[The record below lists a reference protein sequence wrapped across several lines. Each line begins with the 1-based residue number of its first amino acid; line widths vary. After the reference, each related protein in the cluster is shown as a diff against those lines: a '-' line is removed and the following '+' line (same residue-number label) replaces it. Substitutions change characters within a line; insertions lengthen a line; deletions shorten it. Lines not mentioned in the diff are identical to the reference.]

1 MSTKLTREIVNS
13 SINNSFVLTPY
24 CHAYFEAPFHFHP
37 EYELILI
44 EEGEGVSYVGDS
56 ARKMRPGD
64 FMLIGSNL
72 AHLWLSDDKYY
83 MPDNTEVSRSIY
95 AQFGSNVLPA
105 NLASIPELHNI
116 YRLLLASGRGLLFSG
131 LNVDA
136 LAQQFRDI
144 VPLEGFSRWSSFLA
158 LLDNLSVNAEYS
170 YLTTSTYDVKTNTWS
185 DKVVERVNQYIAVNY
200 CQEVT
205 LSELCDLVHM
215 NPSSL
220 CRYYKRVT
228 GRKIFDYLAQTRIE
242 YSLKL
247 LRNSTYTI
255 SQIALEC
262 GYNSPSHFYH
272 QFKTITGYSPSDYI
286 ENLLKKKRTLT
297 AVVQ

>member
-13 SINNSFVLTPY
+13 SVNNSFVLTPY
-24 CHAYFEAPFHFHP
+24 CNAYFEAPFHFHP

-56 ARKMRPGD
+56 ARKLRPGD

-83 MPDNTEVSRSIY
+83 IPGTTEVSRSIY
-95 AQFGSNVLPA
+95 AQFGPNVLPA
-105 NLASIPELHNI
+105 NLDSIPELHNI
-116 YRLLLASGRGLLFSG
+116 YRLLLASSRGLIFTGS
-131 LNVDA
+131 NVDR
-136 LAQQFRDI
+136 LAQEFRDI
-144 VPLEGFSRWSSFLA
+144 VPLEGFRKWSSLLS
-158 LLDNLSVNAEYS
+158 LLDNLSANADYQ

-228 GRKIFDYLAQTRIE
+228 KRKIFDYLAQTRIE

-247 LRNSTYTI
+247 LRSTNYSI

-272 QFKTITGYSPSDYI
+272 QFKDITGYAPTDYV
-286 ENLLKKKRTLT
+286 ENLLKIKRSPT
-297 AVVQ
+297 VER